1 MKKYEYPNAI
11 IYITDPTEK
20 HVRNIRNATENF
32 MRKLAA
38 RGVDI
43 GGRDIDGD

>member
-20 HVRNIRNATENF
+20 HIRNVRNATEVF
-32 MRKLAA
+32 MRRLVA
-38 RGVDI
+38 RGVNI
-43 GGRDIDGD
+43 SGRNDDGD